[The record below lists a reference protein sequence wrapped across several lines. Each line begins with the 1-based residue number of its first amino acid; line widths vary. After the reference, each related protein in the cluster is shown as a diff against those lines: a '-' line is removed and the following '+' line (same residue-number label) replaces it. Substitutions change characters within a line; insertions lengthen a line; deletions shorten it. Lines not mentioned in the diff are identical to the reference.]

1 MKCSGQCSYS
11 QLTLLLTVALHMGAN
26 LVFHEKTIQ
35 IEVDFH
41 IVSDSTSW
49 DYKVPSCWYTFP
61 TSRLADKGFEL
72 YQLTCWYTSIQD
84 GCEQYF
90 FDTS

>member
-26 LVFHEKTIQ
+26 PVSHEKTIQ

-41 IVSDSTSW
+41 IVSD
-49 DYKVPSCWYTFP
+49 KVQAGTIKFLHVGTHSQQVDLLT
-61 TSRLADKGFEL
+61 KGLSF
-72 YQLTCWYTSIQD
+72 IN
-84 GCEQYF
+84 
-90 FDTS
+90 